1 MNSLIVDS
9 MERLQTAFELVTE
22 AQVQAPAPAPAEA
35 QEHSV

>member
-9 MERLQTAFELVTE
+9 MKRLQTAFELVAE
-22 AQVQAPAPAPAEA
+22 AQVQAPAPAEA